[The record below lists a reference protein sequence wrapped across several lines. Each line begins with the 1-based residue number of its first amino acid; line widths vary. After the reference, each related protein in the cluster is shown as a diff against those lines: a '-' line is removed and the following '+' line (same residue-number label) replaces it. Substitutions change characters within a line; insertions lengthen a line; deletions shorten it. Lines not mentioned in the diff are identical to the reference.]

1 LDVDPF
7 FEDGQM
13 PSRLANN
20 ARRRAKAKAEVRSA
34 PRDDRVQLW
43 ASSLVALAL
52 VWVIMAVATHGL

>member
-1 LDVDPF
+1 
-7 FEDGQM
+7 M

-34 PRDDRVQLW
+34 PRDDRVLLW
-43 ASSLVALAL
+43 ASSVVALAL